1 MARYAGHA
9 LRESYPEL
17 FEISPQLPVGV
28 SHESE
33 REPHEHSVQRTERDT
48 TRAAGRRGVRPQNLC
63 RRLGLPRRH
72 DHRRPLLVSGT
83 AEAVEAPGTTVGLTV
98 NGRHQRIPVD
108 NRTSLL
114 DLLRERAGLTG
125 PKKGCNQGACGA
137 CTVLLDGKRVNSCL
151 TLAVM
156 HEGAQ
161 VTTIEGLADGENLHP
176 LQSRRSSRKT
186 RTSAAITTRH
196 AEPLALNQWVCS
208 LVEVALRLLL
218 RRTGAARTA
227 LHVKWKTYTKDQVT
241 PTFGGSGSRCECSAS
256 RPGGTNAHRPLRRP
270 SIEGLP
276 IAVPLSTSSTRADYC
291 AKLTRLARPASRN
304 ITRKLQPLRP

>member
-1 MARYAGHA
+1 
-9 LRESYPEL
+9 
-17 FEISPQLPVGV
+17 
-28 SHESE
+28 
-33 REPHEHSVQRTERDT
+33 
-48 TRAAGRRGVRPQNLC
+48 
-63 RRLGLPRRH
+63 
-72 DHRRPLLVSGT
+72 
-83 AEAVEAPGTTVGLTV
+83 
-98 NGRHQRIPVD
+98 
-108 NRTSLL
+108 
-114 DLLRERAGLTG
+114 
-125 PKKGCNQGACGA
+125 
-137 CTVLLDGKRVNSCL
+137 
-151 TLAVM
+151 VM